1 MATAYVFVQAEPQMA
16 NKVRSDVLRLPGVR
30 SVEEVTG
37 PYDIVVVAE
46 GRDLQ
51 ELHDVVIGSMQAI
64 EGLLHALPCVVRA
77 RSWTF
82 DEGGN

>member
-1 MATAYVFVQAEPQMA
+1 MAMAYVFVQAEPQMA
-16 NKVRSDVLRLPGVR
+16 NKVRGAVLRLPGVR
-30 SVEEVTG
+30 SAEKVTG

-64 EGLLHALPCVVRA
+64 EGILRALPCVA
-77 RSWTF
+77 RSWTL

>member
-64 EGLLHALPCVVRA
+64 EGAPPRA
-77 RSWTF
+77 AMRGKGSIMDF
-82 DEGGN
+82 RRRR